1 MERSPWM
8 SVFKAMIH
16 SGYHGNTADVIAT
29 VQAMPDPGLTKN
41 VSFWE
46 DDNEPHHEKTNIL
59 QMRKQRRRS
68 ALW

>member
-1 MERSPWM
+1 M

-29 VQAMPDPGLTKN
+29 VQTMPDPGLTKN

-46 DDNEPHHEKTNIL
+46 DNNE
-59 QMRKQRRRS
+59 
-68 ALW
+68 